1 VFGGGARLGERGWG
15 ADAHAAEAALRVV
28 CGYFSVAT
36 RKTSRAARSQLATT
50 NALAGRMNVNNPAVK
65 RIMGELR
72 ELTKGA
78 RPDDFFVA
86 APMEDNLFEW
96 HFSIRG
102 PAGTAFD
109 GGVYHGK
116 IMLPAEYPFK
126 PPSITLLTPNGRFE
140 VGKKICLSVSAHHPE
155 HWQPAWGIRTIIT
168 ALIAFMPT
176 KADGALAGLDYTD
189 EERRALAARSH
200 AWHCPSCGA
209 KMSEAMLCPPAS
221 ASSSSA
227 SAAPAPPPAVPA
239 ELRFSDEP
247 TASAGA
253 PSGGASA
260 PVATTQ
266 TAEAAP
272 HTAEQQP
279 EQPDASGLGR
289 AHEPAEGPVEPV
301 APVTPPPPRPQQPPL
316 QPQEQQRQQP
326 EAAGV
331 PSLVWALAL
340 AILALLVRKL
350 LRFADS
356 A

>member
-1 VFGGGARLGERGWG
+1 
-15 ADAHAAEAALRVV
+15 
-28 CGYFSVAT
+28 
-36 RKTSRAARSQLATT
+36 
-50 NALAGRMNVNNPAVK
+50 MNNPAVK
-65 RIMGELR
+65 RIMGELK
-72 ELTKGA
+72 ELTQGA
-78 RPDDFFVA
+78 RPDDHFVA

-102 PAGTAFD
+102 PTGTAFD

-116 IMLPAEYPFK
+116 IMLPSEYPFK

-189 EERRALAARSH
+189 EERRELAARSH
-200 AWHCPSCGA
+200 AWHCPSCDA
-209 KMSEAMLCPPAS
+209 KMSEAMLCQPA
-221 ASSSSA
+221 SSA
-227 SAAPAPPPAVPA
+227 SAPPAPSPAVPA

-247 TASAGA
+247 TASGSA
-253 PSGGASA
+253 PSGCDCASTPA
-260 PVATTQ
+260 AATQ
-266 TAEAAP
+266 TAETAP
-272 HTAEQQP
+272 PEQP
-279 EQPDASGLGR
+279 EQPADSHPGR
-289 AHEPAEGPVEPV
+289 AHAPAEGPVEP
-301 APVTPPPPRPQQPPL
+301 AIPATPPQPRSSPPPPQPQQ
-316 QPQEQQRQQP
+316 QQQRQQP
-326 EAAGV
+326 EAAGI

-350 LRFADS
+350 LRQADS